1 MITLRKLQANRKNAR
16 ASTGP
21 KSVAGKARS
30 ARNSRRHGLAMPIW
44 SDCSLGAD
52 AKALAHEI
60 AGAGASAELLAL
72 ARRIAEAQI
81 DLVRVRRA
89 RHDMIEPGLSPYS
102 SYVPRKRM
110 KIPTPK
116 MRGLQC
122 GPCAPEE
129 LALVL
134 SDLAPQLEA
143 MDRYERRALSRR
155 KTAIRAFDAA
165 SRPIASRP

>member
-21 KSVAGKARS
+21 KSAAGKARS

-60 AGAGASAELLAL
+60 AGTSAELLAFAL
-72 ARRIAEAQI
+72 RIAEAQI

-89 RHDMIEPGLSPYS
+89 RRDMIEPGLSPYS
-102 SYVPRKRM
+102 SYVPRKRTS
-110 KIPTPK
+110 P
-116 MRGLQC
+116 
-122 GPCAPEE
+122 PEE

-134 SDLAPQLEA
+134 SDVAPQLEA
-143 MDRYERRALSRR
+143 MDRYERRAISRR
-155 KTAIRAFDAA
+155 KAAIRAFEAA
-165 SRPIASRP
+165 LRRIASRP